1 MTVEEIPD
9 DVTNLLTEEQKRQ
22 AAEWGIS
29 EEKYYKY
36 QVAPPDRPFTEE
48 ETAESMDILWRAGV
62 LLKYD
67 EHGDPQPYRP
77 DADK

>member
-1 MTVEEIPD
+1 MNEMPD
-9 DVTNLLTEEQKRQ
+9 DVTHLLTEEQKRQ

-36 QVAPPDRPFTEE
+36 QIAPPDRPFTED

-67 EHGDPQPYRP
+67 EDGNPQPYRP
-77 DADK
+77 DPNK